1 MNSTDVCNMALGM
14 IGQNFIVAIDD
25 GTHTANQCKLFFEP
39 VRDAC
44 LRDHKWN
51 FALKRQAL
59 AQTVAPASGWSYAY
73 TLPPD
78 CLRVV
83 ELNGDPEAEWE
94 IEARA
99 LVTDAVAATIL
110 FIAEAGDVNLWDA
123 LFLDAVTLLLA
134 SKLALAVA
142 HDAGYSKDL
151 LGLYNM
157 RITDAKAVDGQEAG
171 LPLPLDVPELTTD
184 VRNS

>member
-1 MNSTDVCNMALGM
+1 VNQTDVCNIALGM
-14 IGQNFIVAIDD
+14 IGQNFITAIDD

-39 VRDAC
+39 SRDAC

-59 AQTVAPASGWSYAY
+59 AQTTPPASGWSYAY

-78 CLRVV
+78 CVRVI

-94 IEARA
+94 IERRA
-99 LVTDAVAATIL
+99 LVTDAVTATVL
-110 FIAEAGDVNLWDA
+110 FIAKADDVNLWDA
-123 LFLDAVTLLLA
+123 LFVEAFATLLA

-157 RITDAKAVDGQEAG
+157 RIVDAKAVDGQESG
-171 LPLPLDVPELTTD
+171 VPQPLDVPDLTTD
-184 VRNS
+184 VRNP